1 MRQESTVRAATA
13 PFHRRPHPDMILADK
28 RRRKAMAFRL
38 PAWRKRLPALFG
50 FCLAALSAQPG
61 AAQTVEQFYKG
72 RTITLYVAS
81 APGGINDLTARL
93 IARHMPDFLPG
104 KPTIVVQNLTGASGL
119 ALANRLYVNAE
130 KDGSVI
136 GILERGTPQLAVQG
150 DPNVRF
156 DPVKLTWLG
165 SVSSYANDAYLLQV
179 NSSFPAK
186 TVADLRKPGAAARLG
201 TTGAGATNLIFSI
214 ISKEVLGLNVQVVRG
229 YPGVAAVFLAQQRA
243 EVDGQI
249 NGLSAIK
256 IGQLALWQA
265 GAFRPL
271 VAFSRTTRL
280 PELPDVPTARELT
293 KDPKAL
299 ALIAFAEAPFF
310 IALPIAAPPDVP
322 PDRARALGTAFM
334 DMNKDPAFVAE
345 AQKLGLDVSPIDGN
359 AVIEVIRQMAAT
371 PKDVIG
377 EFNEIVA
384 PK

>member
-1 MRQESTVRAATA
+1 
-13 PFHRRPHPDMILADK
+13 
-28 RRRKAMAFRL
+28 MARDSS
-38 PAWRKRLPALFG
+38 PWRKRLLAFFVL
-50 FCLAALSAQPG
+50 CLAASWMQPG

-93 IARHMPDFLPG
+93 IARHMPGFLPG
-104 KPTIVVQNLTGASGL
+104 KPTIVVQNLNGANGL
-119 ALANRLYVNAE
+119 ALANRLFNNAE

-136 GILERGTPQLAVQG
+136 AILERGTPQLAIQG

-156 DPVKLTWLG
+156 DPLKMTWLG

-186 TVADLRKPGAAARLG
+186 TVDDLRKPGAPARLG

-214 ISKEVLGLNVQVVRG
+214 ISKDVLGLNVQIVRG
-229 YPGVAAVFLAQQRA
+229 YPGVSAVFLAQQRG

-249 NGLSAIK
+249 NGLSAVK
-256 IGQLALWQA
+256 AGQMSLWQT

-271 VAFSRTTRL
+271 LAFSRTTRL
-280 PELPDVPTARELT
+280 PELPDVPIARELT

-310 IALPIAAPPDVP
+310 IALPIVAPPDVP
-322 PDRARALGTAFM
+322 PDRAKALGTAFM
-334 DMNKDPAFVAE
+334 EMTSDPAFLADAE
-345 AQKLGLDVSPIDGN
+345 KLGLDISPIDGN
-359 AVIEVIRQMAAT
+359 AMVQVINQMAAT
-371 PKDVIG
+371 PKDVIAQ
-377 EFNEIVA
+377 FNDMVA